1 MYYYLTQALYAAN
14 IVMTLLTYEWM
25 EGIGV
30 DPDQEQSDWVHTV
43 CFTYISHIC
52 SRRHKHMTFSGEFFK
67 VFQRLNLQKEV
78 GCNRSASLCKLID
91 KVVQL
96 NEWEF

>member
-1 MYYYLTQALYAAN
+1 MSGGQKEWTQIRRSL
-14 IVMTLLTYEWM
+14 IESTLFAF
-25 EGIGV
+25 
-30 DPDQEQSDWVHTV
+30 D
-43 CFTYISHIC
+43 YISHIC
-52 SRRHKHMTFSGEFFK
+52 SRQHKHMPFLGELFK
-67 VFQRLNLQKEV
+67 VFKGLNLQKEV